1 MADDA
6 RRLEGVL
13 ELRIHGINNTSPAAM
28 LDLPEGSIERVVG
41 DDLASFWREQD
52 GAQAGLEPGDRG
64 WRPTGLTR
72 EAYSW
77 GGLARNTPDV
87 PGEGPLSAI
96 GRGIARVG
104 WALLLPFGIAN
115 VAYWTRRLQTAD
127 DDDTDPSRGRGAGSA
142 RLFALGLTALTV
154 VTACE
159 VAMDLVATQCYRDQV
174 ARCDRLPNLVDV
186 LAGRETA
193 LRLVMA
199 AVVPLGLLLVL
210 YLLSSVTRSYY
221 ERSTSEA
228 YAARGVARQPR
239 RVLLATPGFW
249 SGEAMV
255 GRLVRLHLSVGVALV
270 TLAMAWPATFG
281 GGADCRAASSLV
293 EGECWD
299 QVYSRDPAVH
309 GWLVTCTL
317 AAVIVIVVSG
327 VTSCRRATD
336 APDVPNPPAEGGDE
350 DQRADHDP
358 DSTSW
363 LLGLAVGDLLATAAL
378 MMFGKPSIDDDSSL
392 LGVSAAPTVTVGL
405 LAALALGGLAWRLD
419 RFGLV
424 WAPLLAVLFVTPAF
438 SRWWLLVLA
447 AVVLGLVARLL
458 TLRGPSAEHEHRYV
472 AWWGTAPGI
481 LMSVAVMVTMTL
493 ASLVTLV
500 AGDWLNGRYPAS
512 DLIRPVDRV
521 VTTAGKADPRL
532 LVPSPY
538 VLFGAATLI
547 ALVIV
552 ALTAVAVLF
561 RTAAGDAPPSASAS
575 VPVPGQSK
583 RLRRSRARARRLAG
597 RAHRAEKAAGLLG
610 LLGGASVTVVLMLA
624 ARGWPDEPLAEDG
637 WDGFARK
644 VIDLGTLGL
653 AAVGTAVLAALVGG
667 KTTGRTRPLG
677 LLWDLVCFLPRAAH
691 PFGPPCYAERA
702 VPEIVGR
709 CAWWLDT
716 DHPQGEGR
724 TRRGDRIVLSAHSLG
739 SVLAVAAL
747 FALPS
752 QVRDQP
758 QHPLRLLTYGSQ
770 LRAYFGRIFPELL
783 GPQVLGTAP
792 VRSAQL
798 WRPDPWAAELSEPTR
813 PVDESLDS
821 VVTRLGGTP
830 AQAPRWRSL
839 WRRTDFLGF
848 PVCAFSSDGNDI
860 DRPAEETDESAYLTE
875 IVTHGMYQ
883 RAPAYERAFD
893 ELVPP
898 PVPQGDRETRTKDPL
913 HPG

>member
-1 MADDA
+1 
-6 RRLEGVL
+6 
-13 ELRIHGINNTSPAAM
+13 
-28 LDLPEGSIERVVG
+28 
-41 DDLASFWREQD
+41 
-52 GAQAGLEPGDRG
+52 
-64 WRPTGLTR
+64 
-72 EAYSW
+72 
-77 GGLARNTPDV
+77 
-87 PGEGPLSAI
+87 
-96 GRGIARVG
+96 
-104 WALLLPFGIAN
+104 
-115 VAYWTRRLQTAD
+115 
-127 DDDTDPSRGRGAGSA
+127 
-142 RLFALGLTALTV
+142 
-154 VTACE
+154 
-159 VAMDLVATQCYRDQV
+159 
-174 ARCDRLPNLVDV
+174 
-186 LAGRETA
+186 
-193 LRLVMA
+193 
-199 AVVPLGLLLVL
+199 
-210 YLLSSVTRSYY
+210 
-221 ERSTSEA
+221 
-228 YAARGVARQPR
+228 
-239 RVLLATPGFW
+239 
-249 SGEAMV
+249 
-255 GRLVRLHLSVGVALV
+255 
-270 TLAMAWPATFG
+270 
-281 GGADCRAASSLV
+281 
-293 EGECWD
+293 
-299 QVYSRDPAVH
+299 
-309 GWLVTCTL
+309 
-317 AAVIVIVVSG
+317 
-327 VTSCRRATD
+327 
-336 APDVPNPPAEGGDE
+336 
-350 DQRADHDP
+350 
-358 DSTSW
+358 
-363 LLGLAVGDLLATAAL
+363 
-378 MMFGKPSIDDDSSL
+378 
-392 LGVSAAPTVTVGL
+392 
-405 LAALALGGLAWRLD
+405 
-419 RFGLV
+419 
-424 WAPLLAVLFVTPAF
+424 
-438 SRWWLLVLA
+438 
-447 AVVLGLVARLL
+447 
-458 TLRGPSAEHEHRYV
+458 
-472 AWWGTAPGI
+472 
-481 LMSVAVMVTMTL
+481 
-493 ASLVTLV
+493 
-500 AGDWLNGRYPAS
+500 
-512 DLIRPVDRV
+512 
-521 VTTAGKADPRL
+521 
-532 LVPSPY
+532 
-538 VLFGAATLI
+538 
-547 ALVIV
+547 
-552 ALTAVAVLF
+552 
-561 RTAAGDAPPSASAS
+561 
-575 VPVPGQSK
+575 
-583 RLRRSRARARRLAG
+583 

-624 ARGWPDEPLAEDG
+624 ARGWPDKPLAEDG